1 MYSGICLF
9 SRLACICFHPN
20 EFKAFWISIVIK
32 AQIPFFFLVCHVIE
46 GSGGYRSVKTS
57 NTEFIPFWVVSG
69 RGGKKGAVDKCNT
82 CGGSGM
88 QVQIQQ
94 LAPGMIQQI
103 QCMCGDCNGQGERI
117 SAKDRCKTCQG
128 KKVNH
133 FQFYVN
139 S

>member
-1 MYSGICLF
+1 MLKPQT
-9 SRLACICFHPN
+9 LN
-20 EFKAFWISIVIK
+20 
-32 AQIPFFFLVCHVIE
+32 
-46 GSGGYRSVKTS
+46 
-57 NTEFIPFWVVSG
+57 FIQFCVVSG